1 MRGNNSAQANPVT
14 RSFCGRATLNLIPT
28 QAMFANMKRQVTLNV
43 NGAEHEVEFEPN
55 RLLLQVLRDN
65 LGLTGTKEG
74 CSIGV
79 CGACS
84 VIIDGRLVSSCLTLA
99 AACVGKKIE
108 TIEGLAQDG
117 KLHPLQQAFIE
128 FGGFQC
134 GICTPGQI
142 MAAKALLDET
152 PKPTEAEVKDWMS
165 GNLCRCTGYY
175 KILESI
181 MAVVDNKIDPNFSFR
196 KREQTAKIQS
206 LDVYKAVAKTS

>member
-1 MRGNNSAQANPVT
+1 MKKPI
-14 RSFCGRATLNLIPT
+14 TLT
-28 QAMFANMKRQVTLNV
+28 V
-43 NGAEHEVEFEPN
+43 NGEEQQVEIETN

-99 AACVGKKIE
+99 AGCAGKNIE
-108 TIEGLAQDG
+108 TIEGLARDG

-128 FGGFQC
+128 YGGFQC

-142 MAAKALLDET
+142 MAAKALLDEN
-152 PKPTEAEVKDWMS
+152 PNPSEAEVKEWMS

-175 KILESI
+175 KILEAV
-181 MAVVDNKIDPNFSFR
+181 MAVVQNKLDANFAFR

-206 LDVYKAVAKTS
+206 LDVYKPVAKTT

>member
-1 MRGNNSAQANPVT
+1 
-14 RSFCGRATLNLIPT
+14 
-28 QAMFANMKRQVTLNV
+28 MKKQIMLNV
-43 NGAEHEVEFEPN
+43 NGEEHEVEIESN
-55 RLLLQVLRDN
+55 RLLLQVLRDD

-84 VIIDGRLVSSCLTLA
+84 VIVDGRVVSSCLTLA
-99 AACVGKKIE
+99 VACHGKQIE
-108 TIEGLAQDG
+108 TIEGLAKDE

-142 MAAKALLDET
+142 MAAKALLDEN
-152 PKPTEAEVKDWMS
+152 PKPSEEEVKEWMS

-175 KILESI
+175 KILESV
-181 MAVVDNKIDPNFSFR
+181 MAVVNNKISPDFQFR
-196 KREQTAKIQS
+196 KREQQAKIQS
-206 LDVYKAVAKTS
+206 LDVYKSVAKTTDSPE